1 MKIVLYSRSVFGKG
15 SLPRLSEL
23 CIHKLQEHVE
33 LLTDCKAIEFKV
45 IEPVLE
51 RAKPETLMSIE
62 DRNPYLMEDTGK
74 HILQKKYQNK
84 NLFLFHYN

>member
-1 MKIVLYSRSVFGKG
+1 M
-15 SLPRLSEL
+15 PRLTEL

-33 LLTDCKAIEFKV
+33 LLHDCKAIEYKV

-51 RAKPETLMSIE
+51 RAKPETLMTIE

-74 HILQKKYQNK
+74 QAI
-84 NLFLFHYN
+84 